1 MEGRFIFFRQCF
13 HGFVFRIVADGIG
26 KCDLL
31 HKCLPER
38 CFDFPFFALQDDAHD
53 AWKFADADGRRFAKN
68 DVFQCFTDFL
78 LADNGQFPCR
88 TVLLHEYRRI
98 VDVERPC
105 LHQLFKGVAQDF
117 ARAVV
122 DVGFNLQDF
131 VSFSFSLIVGN
142 EECAENAGSF
152 GVSAFACAKADA
164 FDAEK
169 GRKRVGCS
177 QCACNRSTSRGDE
190 FPCGIHDFKRHAAGS
205 HDVQR
210 SWHRYGQAAMLAAD
224 SACAFG
230 KLWHD
235 DFGNAK
241 AVEADGSGNDI
252 HDGIGSADFV
262 EVDLIDR
269 KVVCFRFCFR
279 NEHENLLC
287 DFTGMIRHGSAVND
301 RHDIRQIAVFM
312 MVVMA
317 MNVVMIM
324 IMALFAMEMRAVM
337 FFIMVMMMVSFLAM
351 EVRAMVFFLIMMVV
365 MMMFAVFMAVAMM
378 FAFFVMMMMMF
389 AFFVMMMMMFAF
401 FVVMVVV
408 FTLFMAVAVVLAFF
422 IMMVVMMMFAVFM
435 AVAMMFAFFVMMMMM
450 FAFFVMMMMMF
461 AFFVMMMM
469 MFAFFV
475 VMVVVFTLFM
485 AVAVVLAFFI
495 MMVMVFTVFMAV
507 AMVLPFLVM
516 MVMMFFRD
524 IGRND
529 RIRAVEVCHVMVV
542 VFMFCI
548 EDDIEVATVDAGFL
562 YAGDFC
568 LEALHRKGSECC
580 FQCFLVSAQIKHG
593 SNEHISADAGTG
605 FQI

>member
-53 AWKFADADGRRFAKN
+53 AWKFADADGRRFAEN

-78 LADNGQFPCR
+78 LADNGQFPSR

-164 FDAEK
+164 FDEEK

-252 HDGIGSADFV
+252 HDGIDSADFV

-324 IMALFAMEMRAVM
+324 MMALFAMEM
-337 FFIMVMMMVSFLAM
+337 
-351 EVRAMVFFLIMMVV
+351 RAMVFFLIMMVV
-365 MMMFAVFMAVAMM
+365 MMMFFTVFMAVAVVLAFFVMVMMLFAVFMAVAMM

-389 AFFVMMMMMFAF
+389 TFFMAVAVMFAFFVMVVMMSFFIMTVAVMFAF

-408 FTLFMAVAVVLAFF
+408 FTLFMA
-422 IMMVVMMMFAVFM
+422 M
-435 AVAMMFAFFVMMMMM
+435 
-450 FAFFVMMMMMF
+450 
-461 AFFVMMMM
+461 
-469 MFAFFV
+469 
-475 VMVVVFTLFM
+475 
-485 AVAVVLAFFI
+485 AVVLAFFI

-507 AMVLPFLVM
+507 AMVLTFLVM

-580 FQCFLVSAQIKHG
+580 FQCFPVSAQIKHG

>member
-53 AWKFADADGRRFAKN
+53 AWKFADADGRRFAEN

-78 LADNGQFPCR
+78 LADNGQFPSR

-142 EECAENAGSF
+142 EGCAENAGSF

-252 HDGIGSADFV
+252 HDGIDSADFV

-365 MMMFAVFMAVAMM
+365 MMMF
-378 FAFFVMMMMMF
+378 
-389 AFFVMMMMMFAF
+389 
-401 FVVMVVV
+401 
-408 FTLFMAVAVVLAFF
+408 FTVFMAVAVVLAFF
-422 IMMVVMMMFAVFM
+422 VMVMMMFAVFM

-450 FAFFVMMMMMF
+450 FAFFV
-461 AFFVMMMM
+461 
-469 MFAFFV
+469 

-485 AVAVVLAFFI
+485 AMAVVLAFFI

-529 RIRAVEVCHVMVV
+529 RIRAVKVCHVMVV

-593 SNEHISADAGTG
+593 SNEHISADTGTG

>member
-53 AWKFADADGRRFAKN
+53 VWKFADADGRRFAEN

-78 LADNGQFPCR
+78 LADNGQFPSR

-252 HDGIGSADFV
+252 HDGIDSADFV

-312 MVVMA
+312 MVDVMA

-365 MMMFAVFMAVAMM
+365 MMMF
-378 FAFFVMMMMMF
+378 
-389 AFFVMMMMMFAF
+389 
-401 FVVMVVV
+401 
-408 FTLFMAVAVVLAFF
+408 FTVFMAVAVVLAFF
-422 IMMVVMMMFAVFM
+422 VMVMMMFAVFM

-450 FAFFVMMMMMF
+450 FAFFV
-461 AFFVMMMM
+461 
-469 MFAFFV
+469 

-485 AVAVVLAFFI
+485 AMAVVLAFFI

-529 RIRAVEVCHVMVV
+529 RIRAVKVCHVMVV

>member
-1 MEGRFIFFRQCF
+1 
-13 HGFVFRIVADGIG
+13 
-26 KCDLL
+26 
-31 HKCLPER
+31 
-38 CFDFPFFALQDDAHD
+38 
-53 AWKFADADGRRFAKN
+53 
-68 DVFQCFTDFL
+68 
-78 LADNGQFPCR
+78 
-88 TVLLHEYRRI
+88 
-98 VDVERPC
+98 
-105 LHQLFKGVAQDF
+105 
-117 ARAVV
+117 
-122 DVGFNLQDF
+122 
-131 VSFSFSLIVGN
+131 
-142 EECAENAGSF
+142 
-152 GVSAFACAKADA
+152 
-164 FDAEK
+164 
-169 GRKRVGCS
+169 
-177 QCACNRSTSRGDE
+177 
-190 FPCGIHDFKRHAAGS
+190 
-205 HDVQR
+205 
-210 SWHRYGQAAMLAAD
+210 MLAAD

-252 HDGIGSADFV
+252 HDGIDSADFV

-324 IMALFAMEMRAVM
+324 MMALFAMEM
-337 FFIMVMMMVSFLAM
+337 
-351 EVRAMVFFLIMMVV
+351 RAMVFFLIMMVV
-365 MMMFAVFMAVAMM
+365 MMMF
-378 FAFFVMMMMMF
+378 
-389 AFFVMMMMMFAF
+389 
-401 FVVMVVV
+401 
-408 FTLFMAVAVVLAFF
+408 FTLFMA
-422 IMMVVMMMFAVFM
+422 M
-435 AVAMMFAFFVMMMMM
+435 
-450 FAFFVMMMMMF
+450 
-461 AFFVMMMM
+461 
-469 MFAFFV
+469 
-475 VMVVVFTLFM
+475 
-485 AVAVVLAFFI
+485 AVVLAFFI

-507 AMVLPFLVM
+507 AMVLTFLVM

-580 FQCFLVSAQIKHG
+580 FQCFPVSAQIKHG

>member
-53 AWKFADADGRRFAKN
+53 AWKFADADGRRFAEN

-78 LADNGQFPCR
+78 LADNGQFPSR

-252 HDGIGSADFV
+252 HDGIDSADFM

-324 IMALFAMEMRAVM
+324 MMALFAMEMRAVM

-351 EVRAMVFFLIMMVV
+351 EVRAMVFFIMVMMMVSFLAMEVRAMVFFLIMMVVMMMFFTVFMAVAVVLAFFVMV

-389 AFFVMMMMMFAF
+389 AFF
-401 FVVMVVV
+401 
-408 FTLFMAVAVVLAFF
+408 
-422 IMMVVMMMFAVFM
+422 IMMVMVFTVFM
-435 AVAMMFAFFVMMMMM
+435 AVAMVLPFLVIMVMM
-450 FAFFVMMMMMF
+450 
-461 AFFVMMMM
+461 
-469 MFAFFV
+469 
-475 VMVVVFTLFM
+475 
-485 AVAVVLAFFI
+485 
-495 MMVMVFTVFMAV
+495 FTVFMAV

-529 RIRAVEVCHVMVV
+529 RIRAVKVCHVMVV

>member
-53 AWKFADADGRRFAKN
+53 AWKFADADGRRFAEN

-78 LADNGQFPCR
+78 LADNGQFPSR

-252 HDGIGSADFV
+252 HDGIDSADFV

-301 RHDIRQIAVFM
+301 RHDIRQIAVFV

-324 IMALFAMEMRAVM
+324 MMALFAMEMRAVM

-378 FAFFVMMMMMF
+378 FAFFVMMMMF
-389 AFFVMMMMMFAF
+389 AFFV
-401 FVVMVVV
+401 
-408 FTLFMAVAVVLAFF
+408 
-422 IMMVVMMMFAVFM
+422 
-435 AVAMMFAFFVMMMMM
+435 
-450 FAFFVMMMMMF
+450 MMMMF

-485 AVAVVLAFFI
+485 AMAVVLAFFI

-580 FQCFLVSAQIKHG
+580 FQCFPVSAQIKHG

>member
-53 AWKFADADGRRFAKN
+53 AWKFADADGRRFAEN

-78 LADNGQFPCR
+78 LADNGQFPSR

-351 EVRAMVFFLIMMVV
+351 EVRAMVFSLIMMVV
-365 MMMFAVFMAVAMM
+365 MMMFFTVFMAVAVVL
-378 FAFFVMMMMMF
+378 AFFVM
-389 AFFVMMMMMFAF
+389 VMMMFAF

-408 FTLFMAVAVVLAFF
+408 FTLFMAMAVVLAFF
-422 IMMVVMMMFAVFM
+422 IMMVMVFTVFMAVAMVLPFLVMMVVMMMFFTVFMAVAVVLAFFVMVMMMFAV
-435 AVAMMFAFFVMMMMM
+435 
-450 FAFFVMMMMMF
+450 
-461 AFFVMMMM
+461 
-469 MFAFFV
+469 
-475 VMVVVFTLFM
+475 FM

>member
-53 AWKFADADGRRFAKN
+53 AWKFADADGRRFAEN

-351 EVRAMVFFLIMMVV
+351 EMRAVMFFIMVMMMVSFLAMEVRAMVFFLIMMVVMMMFFTVFMAVAVVLAFFVMV

-389 AFFVMMMMMFAF
+389 AFFV
-401 FVVMVVV
+401 VMVVV
-408 FTLFMAVAVVLAFF
+408 FTLFMA
-422 IMMVVMMMFAVFM
+422 M
-435 AVAMMFAFFVMMMMM
+435 
-450 FAFFVMMMMMF
+450 
-461 AFFVMMMM
+461 
-469 MFAFFV
+469 
-475 VMVVVFTLFM
+475 
-485 AVAVVLAFFI
+485 AVVLAFFI

-529 RIRAVEVCHVMVV
+529 RIRAVKVCHVMVV

>member
-1 MEGRFIFFRQCF
+1 
-13 HGFVFRIVADGIG
+13 
-26 KCDLL
+26 
-31 HKCLPER
+31 
-38 CFDFPFFALQDDAHD
+38 
-53 AWKFADADGRRFAKN
+53 
-68 DVFQCFTDFL
+68 
-78 LADNGQFPCR
+78 
-88 TVLLHEYRRI
+88 
-98 VDVERPC
+98 
-105 LHQLFKGVAQDF
+105 
-117 ARAVV
+117 
-122 DVGFNLQDF
+122 
-131 VSFSFSLIVGN
+131 
-142 EECAENAGSF
+142 
-152 GVSAFACAKADA
+152 
-164 FDAEK
+164 
-169 GRKRVGCS
+169 
-177 QCACNRSTSRGDE
+177 
-190 FPCGIHDFKRHAAGS
+190 
-205 HDVQR
+205 
-210 SWHRYGQAAMLAAD
+210 MLAAD

-252 HDGIGSADFV
+252 HDGIDSADFV

-324 IMALFAMEMRAVM
+324 MMALFAMEMRAVM

-365 MMMFAVFMAVAMM
+365 MMMF
-378 FAFFVMMMMMF
+378 
-389 AFFVMMMMMFAF
+389 
-401 FVVMVVV
+401 
-408 FTLFMAVAVVLAFF
+408 FTLFMA
-422 IMMVVMMMFAVFM
+422 M
-435 AVAMMFAFFVMMMMM
+435 
-450 FAFFVMMMMMF
+450 
-461 AFFVMMMM
+461 
-469 MFAFFV
+469 
-475 VMVVVFTLFM
+475 
-485 AVAVVLAFFI
+485 AVVLAFFI

-529 RIRAVEVCHVMVV
+529 RIRAVKVCHVMVV

-548 EDDIEVATVDAGFL
+548 EDNIEVATVDAGFL

>member
-13 HGFVFRIVADGIG
+13 HRFVFRIVADGIG

-53 AWKFADADGRRFAKN
+53 VWKFADADGRRFAEN

-78 LADNGQFPCR
+78 LADNGQFPSR

-252 HDGIGSADFV
+252 HDGIDSADFV

-301 RHDIRQIAVFM
+301 RHDIRQIAVFV

-324 IMALFAMEMRAVM
+324 MMALFAMEMRAVM

-365 MMMFAVFMAVAMM
+365 MMMF
-378 FAFFVMMMMMF
+378 
-389 AFFVMMMMMFAF
+389 
-401 FVVMVVV
+401 
-408 FTLFMAVAVVLAFF
+408 FTVFMAVAVVLAFF
-422 IMMVVMMMFAVFM
+422 VMVMMMFAVFM
-435 AVAMMFAFFVMMMMM
+435 AVAMMFAFFVMMMML
-450 FAFFVMMMMMF
+450 
-461 AFFVMMMM
+461 
-469 MFAFFV
+469 FAFFV

-485 AVAVVLAFFI
+485 AMAVVLAFFI

-529 RIRAVEVCHVMVV
+529 RIRAVKVCHVMVV

-580 FQCFLVSAQIKHG
+580 FQCFPVSAQIKHG

>member
-53 AWKFADADGRRFAKN
+53 AWKFADADGRRFAEN

-365 MMMFAVFMAVAMM
+365 MMMFFTVFMAVAVVLAFFVMVMMMFAVFMAVAMVLP
-378 FAFFVMMMMMF
+378 FLVMM
-389 AFFVMMMMMFAF
+389 VMMFAF

-408 FTLFMAVAVVLAFF
+408 FTLFMA
-422 IMMVVMMMFAVFM
+422 M
-435 AVAMMFAFFVMMMMM
+435 
-450 FAFFVMMMMMF
+450 
-461 AFFVMMMM
+461 
-469 MFAFFV
+469 
-475 VMVVVFTLFM
+475 
-485 AVAVVLAFFI
+485 AVVLAFFI

>member
-53 AWKFADADGRRFAKN
+53 AWKFADADGRRFAEN

-252 HDGIGSADFV
+252 HDGIDSADFV

-324 IMALFAMEMRAVM
+324 MMALFAMEM
-337 FFIMVMMMVSFLAM
+337 
-351 EVRAMVFFLIMMVV
+351 RAMVFFLIMMVV
-365 MMMFAVFMAVAMM
+365 MMMFFTVFMAVAVVLAFFVMVMMLFAVFMAVAMM

-389 AFFVMMMMMFAF
+389 TFFMAVAVMFAFFVMVVMMSFFIMTVAVMFAF

-408 FTLFMAVAVVLAFF
+408 FTLFMA
-422 IMMVVMMMFAVFM
+422 M
-435 AVAMMFAFFVMMMMM
+435 
-450 FAFFVMMMMMF
+450 
-461 AFFVMMMM
+461 
-469 MFAFFV
+469 
-475 VMVVVFTLFM
+475 
-485 AVAVVLAFFI
+485 AVVLAFFI

-507 AMVLPFLVM
+507 AMVLTFLVM

-529 RIRAVEVCHVMVV
+529 QIRAVEVCHVMVV

-580 FQCFLVSAQIKHG
+580 FQCFPVSAQIKHG

>member
-1 MEGRFIFFRQCF
+1 
-13 HGFVFRIVADGIG
+13 
-26 KCDLL
+26 
-31 HKCLPER
+31 
-38 CFDFPFFALQDDAHD
+38 
-53 AWKFADADGRRFAKN
+53 
-68 DVFQCFTDFL
+68 
-78 LADNGQFPCR
+78 
-88 TVLLHEYRRI
+88 
-98 VDVERPC
+98 
-105 LHQLFKGVAQDF
+105 
-117 ARAVV
+117 
-122 DVGFNLQDF
+122 
-131 VSFSFSLIVGN
+131 
-142 EECAENAGSF
+142 
-152 GVSAFACAKADA
+152 
-164 FDAEK
+164 
-169 GRKRVGCS
+169 
-177 QCACNRSTSRGDE
+177 
-190 FPCGIHDFKRHAAGS
+190 
-205 HDVQR
+205 
-210 SWHRYGQAAMLAAD
+210 MLAAD

-252 HDGIGSADFV
+252 HDGIDSADFV

-365 MMMFAVFMAVAMM
+365 MMMFFTVFMAVAVVLAFFVMVMMMFAVFMAVAMM
-378 FAFFVMMMMMF
+378 FAFFVMMMVF

-408 FTLFMAVAVVLAFF
+408 FTLFMA
-422 IMMVVMMMFAVFM
+422 M
-435 AVAMMFAFFVMMMMM
+435 
-450 FAFFVMMMMMF
+450 
-461 AFFVMMMM
+461 
-469 MFAFFV
+469 
-475 VMVVVFTLFM
+475 
-485 AVAVVLAFFI
+485 AVVLAFFI

-529 RIRAVEVCHVMVV
+529 RIRAVKVCHVMVV

>member
-1 MEGRFIFFRQCF
+1 
-13 HGFVFRIVADGIG
+13 
-26 KCDLL
+26 
-31 HKCLPER
+31 
-38 CFDFPFFALQDDAHD
+38 
-53 AWKFADADGRRFAKN
+53 
-68 DVFQCFTDFL
+68 
-78 LADNGQFPCR
+78 
-88 TVLLHEYRRI
+88 
-98 VDVERPC
+98 
-105 LHQLFKGVAQDF
+105 
-117 ARAVV
+117 
-122 DVGFNLQDF
+122 
-131 VSFSFSLIVGN
+131 
-142 EECAENAGSF
+142 
-152 GVSAFACAKADA
+152 
-164 FDAEK
+164 
-169 GRKRVGCS
+169 
-177 QCACNRSTSRGDE
+177 
-190 FPCGIHDFKRHAAGS
+190 
-205 HDVQR
+205 
-210 SWHRYGQAAMLAAD
+210 MLAAD

-252 HDGIGSADFV
+252 HDGIDSADFV

-324 IMALFAMEMRAVM
+324 MMALFAMEMRAVM

-365 MMMFAVFMAVAMM
+365 MMMFFTVFMAVAVVLAFFVMVMMMFAVFMAVAMM
-378 FAFFVMMMMMF
+378 FAFFVMMMVF

-408 FTLFMAVAVVLAFF
+408 FTLFMA
-422 IMMVVMMMFAVFM
+422 M
-435 AVAMMFAFFVMMMMM
+435 
-450 FAFFVMMMMMF
+450 
-461 AFFVMMMM
+461 
-469 MFAFFV
+469 
-475 VMVVVFTLFM
+475 
-485 AVAVVLAFFI
+485 AVVLAFFI

-529 RIRAVEVCHVMVV
+529 RIRAVKVCHVMVV

-580 FQCFLVSAQIKHG
+580 FQCFPVSAQIKHG

>member
-1 MEGRFIFFRQCF
+1 
-13 HGFVFRIVADGIG
+13 
-26 KCDLL
+26 
-31 HKCLPER
+31 
-38 CFDFPFFALQDDAHD
+38 
-53 AWKFADADGRRFAKN
+53 
-68 DVFQCFTDFL
+68 
-78 LADNGQFPCR
+78 
-88 TVLLHEYRRI
+88 
-98 VDVERPC
+98 
-105 LHQLFKGVAQDF
+105 
-117 ARAVV
+117 
-122 DVGFNLQDF
+122 
-131 VSFSFSLIVGN
+131 
-142 EECAENAGSF
+142 
-152 GVSAFACAKADA
+152 
-164 FDAEK
+164 
-169 GRKRVGCS
+169 
-177 QCACNRSTSRGDE
+177 
-190 FPCGIHDFKRHAAGS
+190 
-205 HDVQR
+205 
-210 SWHRYGQAAMLAAD
+210 MLAAD

-252 HDGIGSADFV
+252 HDGIDSADFV

-324 IMALFAMEMRAVM
+324 MMALFAMEMRAVM

-365 MMMFAVFMAVAMM
+365 MMMFFTVFMAVA
-378 FAFFVMMMMMF
+378 VVL

-408 FTLFMAVAVVLAFF
+408 FTLFMA
-422 IMMVVMMMFAVFM
+422 M
-435 AVAMMFAFFVMMMMM
+435 
-450 FAFFVMMMMMF
+450 
-461 AFFVMMMM
+461 
-469 MFAFFV
+469 
-475 VMVVVFTLFM
+475 
-485 AVAVVLAFFI
+485 AVVLAFFI